1 MSYSELLKIEK
12 PFFSLDDVAYALG
25 IQPASAAVLCS
36 RYVKK
41 GLLVRLKRGLYAR
54 TEQVRNF
61 GQLDLFRLA
70 NFLQVP
76 SYISLTTALSYYG
89 LTTQV
94 QRGFFESISLKRTRK
109 FEVAQFT
116 FHYSKISTDL
126 YKGFERVEGFF
137 IALPEKALLDSLY
150 LASLGRYSLDTS
162 ALALSKVNG
171 EVLENLLLLF
181 PSRVRTFMENCCGE
195 IS

>member
-1 MSYSELLKIEK
+1 M
-12 PFFSLDDVAYALG
+12 
-25 IQPASAAVLCS
+25 
-36 RYVKK
+36 
-41 GLLVRLKRGLYAR
+41 
-54 TEQVRNF
+54 
-61 GQLDLFRLA
+61 
-70 NFLQVP
+70 
-76 SYISLTTALSYYG
+76 
-89 LTTQV
+89 

-116 FHYSKISTDL
+116 FHYSKISADL

-150 LASLGRYSLDTS
+150 LASFGRYSLDTS